1 MLFAN
6 AKELLDD
13 LERRYRM
20 LCKVDS
26 KFCLSYLIDALN
38 TLQIYLVYN
47 NKQVSASQLDRLP
60 LHLDAFNSEMKLY
73 SDWTVSRKQNA
84 ETARNGQGE
93 IDFFRIRFTR
103 FFQRLKFAYETWHGT
118 NSHRSKEKVDCAFD
132 VLEQI
137 CITVDGSVDV
147 AREGGD
153 ANYAVFAIT
162 PHRRLE
168 EEELRSRP
176 HDAAAGHKRS
186 RPHDAAAGHKRS
198 RPHDAAAG
206 HKRGCTSADPIV
218 LETSDDEEVR
228 DGPVEAGRMEYEDF
242 IREQNEQDKNTT
254 TFSEMYE

>member
-186 RPHDAAAGHKRS
+186 RPHDAAAGHKR
-198 RPHDAAAG
+198 
-206 HKRGCTSADPIV
+206 GCTSADPIV